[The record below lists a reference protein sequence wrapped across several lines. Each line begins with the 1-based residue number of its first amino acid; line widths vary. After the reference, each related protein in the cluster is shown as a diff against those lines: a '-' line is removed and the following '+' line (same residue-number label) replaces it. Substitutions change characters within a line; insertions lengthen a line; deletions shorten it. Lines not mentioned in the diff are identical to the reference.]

1 MNEQHFRLEK
11 SFGFLVHPAIPLD
24 KNKSGI
30 RIADIATG
38 TGIWLTE
45 AARGLPD
52 SWQFD
57 GFDISSA
64 QFPSSSEL
72 LPNVSFYG
80 QNALKAFPEK
90 CHGYYDVI
98 CIRLLHVALGNE
110 DWEKVITNLK
120 QCLSASIPLVP
131 LL

>member
-1 MNEQHFRLEK
+1 LNEQHFRLEK

-45 AARGLPD
+45 AARGFPE

-64 QFPSSSEL
+64 QFP
-72 LPNVSFYG
+72 
-80 QNALKAFPEK
+80 
-90 CHGYYDVI
+90 
-98 CIRLLHVALGNE
+98 
-110 DWEKVITNLK
+110 
-120 QCLSASIPLVP
+120 
-131 LL
+131 